1 MSEISVIGNAVVG
14 SVSKDTTAN
23 TTAAQGEQAPV
34 VDCVSST
41 CKDAVELST
50 QAVWLEKIHQLSEV
64 RQNRID
70 AIKQAIADD
79 AYLNDDMLSTA
90 FDRLIEEISD

>member
-23 TTAAQGEQAPV
+23 TKAAPAVE
-34 VDCVSST
+34 CVKST

-50 QAVWLEKIHQLSEV
+50 QAVWLEKIHQLPEV
-64 RQNRID
+64 RQHRID
-70 AIKQAIADD
+70 AIKQSIADD
-79 AYLNDDMLSTA
+79 NYLNDQVLSTA
-90 FDRLIEEISD
+90 FDRLIEEVSD

>member
-23 TTAAQGEQAPV
+23 KAAEQAPV

-50 QAVWLEKIHQLSEV
+50 QAVWLEKIHQLPEV

-79 AYLNDDMLSTA
+79 TYLNDDMLSTA
-90 FDRLIEEISD
+90 FDLLIEEVSD

>member
-23 TTAAQGEQAPV
+23 TTAAQAI
-34 VDCVSST
+34 DCVSST

-50 QAVWLEKIHQLSEV
+50 QAIWLEKIHQLSEV

-90 FDRLIEEISD
+90 LDRLIEEVSD